1 MSHVNACI
9 GKEQSTADSLVIRL
23 LKATAVDIY
32 ADKSVPVEDR
42 RIRWT
47 TYTNLK
53 MWFNN
58 WSRDLIELGFV
69 TTYKKCHAVIP
80 KEQLNNIVNI
90 HETCLSL
97 DGSQGNQ
104 GGRPEVSF
112 YDPNLPRVGK
122 STSKSAKT
130 TTMITGSTA
139 AGKAI
144 LPHFQF

>member
-1 MSHVNACI
+1 MSRVNACV
-9 GKEQSTADSLVIRL
+9 GKEKSTSVSLVRRL

-53 MWFNN
+53 TWFDN
-58 WSRDLIELGFV
+58 WSRDLIELGFA
-69 TTYKKCHAVIP
+69 TADKMGHAVIP
-80 KEQLNNIVNI
+80 EEQLNNIVNI
-90 HETCLSL
+90 DETCLSL

-112 YDPNLPRVGK
+112 YDPNLP
-122 STSKSAKT
+122 
-130 TTMITGSTA
+130 
-139 AGKAI
+139 
-144 LPHFQF
+144 